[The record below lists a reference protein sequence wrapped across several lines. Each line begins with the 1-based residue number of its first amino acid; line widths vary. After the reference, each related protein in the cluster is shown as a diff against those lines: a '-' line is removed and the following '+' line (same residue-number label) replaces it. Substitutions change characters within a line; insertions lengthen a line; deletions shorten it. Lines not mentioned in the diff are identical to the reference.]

1 MIFAAGL
8 GTRLRPLT
16 DTVPKALVKVGGKPM
31 LQWNIEKMIGAGITN
46 IVVNVHHF
54 PDLIRE
60 FLAEN
65 NHFGIDIRISDETE
79 AILDTG
85 GGLKKA
91 APLLAGNE
99 PIVVH
104 NVDVLSNLDLNKL
117 IEFHLSQESLVTLVV
132 RRRETDRNFLFDRH
146 MRLTGWIN
154 RKSGEIREPVPGINL
169 YCDMLAFSGIQ
180 VIDPNFLSLISGSG
194 KFSVIDTYLQLA
206 PDYRI
211 MGYEDNSS
219 LWMDVGKPE
228 QLAGAERILAGR

>member
-1 MIFAAGL
+1 MKAMIFAAGL

-16 DTVPKALVKVGGKPM
+16 DTIPKALVRVRGKTM
-31 LQWNIEKMIGAGITN
+31 LQWNIEKMIKAGIRE

-54 PDLIRE
+54 PEQIRE
-60 FLAEN
+60 FLQQ
-65 NHFGIDIRISDETE
+65 NHNFGIDIRISDETE
-79 AILDTG
+79 AVLDTG

-91 APLLAGNE
+91 APLLAGDE
-99 PIVVH
+99 SILVH

-117 IEFHLSQESLVTLVV
+117 FEFHLSQESLATLVV
-132 RRRETDRNFLFDRH
+132 RRRETDRNFLFDQQ

-169 YCDMLAFSGIQ
+169 YPEILAFSGIQ
-180 VIDPNFLSLISGSG
+180 IIDPQFLQLMTGSG
-194 KFSVIDTYLQLA
+194 KFSLIDTYLQFS

-211 MGYEDNSS
+211 MGYEDSSS

-228 QLAGAERILAGR
+228 QLAEAEKVF